1 MELEVELEGLEVYL
15 KYSISWSTYVQAFTH
30 FLNFFMGA
38 KGPTILHLFFFL
50 FSYCRPPSMWGWC
63 VSNRTALSVSVGP
76 TWCLHLPRTVSNIL
90 PWLVMAHP
98 HPVLLTYVEICL
110 YETIYLSESLS
121 HWLHLFAVALN
132 AHSHGLAEVRVGM
145 LIYSKWLVQSNIDTY
160 TSSVAWLGG
169 GICRSTPW
177 RFCKC

>member
-1 MELEVELEGLEVYL
+1 MELEVELEGLEVYP

-30 FLNFFMGA
+30 FFFFFMGA

-50 FSYCRPPSMWGWC
+50 FSCCRPPSMWGWC

-98 HPVLLTYVEICL
+98 HPVLLTYVEICCMRQYTYPKVYPIGFTCLQWTWPACMVWSVWL
-110 YETIYLSESLS
+110 YLLSRPFLYWNRTGIILTSCITI
-121 HWLHLFAVALN
+121 
-132 AHSHGLAEVRVGM
+132 
-145 LIYSKWLVQSNIDTY
+145 
-160 TSSVAWLGG
+160 
-169 GICRSTPW
+169 
-177 RFCKC
+177 